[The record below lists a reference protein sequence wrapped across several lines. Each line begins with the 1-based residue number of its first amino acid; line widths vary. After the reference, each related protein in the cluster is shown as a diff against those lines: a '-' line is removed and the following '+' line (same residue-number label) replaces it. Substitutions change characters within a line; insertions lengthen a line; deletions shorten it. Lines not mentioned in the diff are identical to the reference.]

1 MTHRA
6 DRTTSGPVR
15 VPRANLRG
23 MDDHG
28 HAIGYKVL
36 ARGTPV
42 RSSDGVQVG
51 TVRRVQENTREHI
64 FDGIVIDTPG
74 GRRFVDA
81 PEIARIFERAVLL
94 TITAEEARA
103 LPEQGSA
110 VAERMRNATTVRRAK
125 RLGRSMR
132 ERWDRR

>member
-1 MTHRA
+1 
-6 DRTTSGPVR
+6 V
-15 VPRANLRG
+15 
-23 MDDHG
+23 DDHG

-36 ARGTPV
+36 KRGTPV

-51 TVRRVQENTREHI
+51 SVRRVLDNAREHI
-64 FDGIVIDTPG
+64 FDGIVIDTPN

-81 PEIARIFERAVLL
+81 PEVARIFERAVLL
-94 TITAEEARA
+94 TITADEARE

-110 VAERMRNATTVRRAK
+110 LSARMRNARSVRRAK

-132 ERWDRR
+132 DRWDQR

>member
-1 MTHRA
+1 MARA
-6 DRTTSGPVR
+6 ARPA
-15 VPRANLRG
+15 PPANLPG
-23 MDDHG
+23 VTDDG

-36 ARGTPV
+36 KRGTPV

-51 TVRRVQENTREHI
+51 TVRRAQDNVREHI
-64 FDGIVIDTPG
+64 FDGIVIDTPE

-81 PEIARIFERAVLL
+81 PEVARIFERAVVL
-94 TITAEEARA
+94 TITAEQARE

-110 VAERMRNATTVRRAK
+110 MAARMRDTATARRAK

-132 ERWDRR
+132 DRWDQR

>member
-1 MTHRA
+1 
-6 DRTTSGPVR
+6 
-15 VPRANLRG
+15 
-23 MDDHG
+23 MDDFG
-28 HAIGYKVL
+28 HAIGYKVV

-51 TVRRVQENTREHI
+51 TVRRVQDNVREHI
-64 FDGIVIDTPG
+64 FDGIVIDTPD

-81 PEIARIFERAVLL
+81 PEVARIFERAVVL
-94 TITAEEARA
+94 TITADEARE

-110 VAERMRNATTVRRAK
+110 VAERMRNAGTVRRAK

>member
-1 MTHRA
+1 M
-6 DRTTSGPVR
+6 V
-15 VPRANLRG
+15 
-23 MDDHG
+23 DDDG

-42 RSSDGVQVG
+42 RSADGVQIG
-51 TVRRVQENTREHI
+51 TVRRVLDNAREHI
-64 FDGIVIDTPG
+64 FDGIVVDTPD

-81 PEIARIFERAVLL
+81 PEVARIFERAVVL
-94 TITAEEARA
+94 TISAAQVSE
-103 LPEQGSA
+103 LPEPGS
-110 VAERMRNATTVRRAK
+110 VLSDRMRNAGTVRRAK

>member
-1 MTHRA
+1 
-6 DRTTSGPVR
+6 V
-15 VPRANLRG
+15 
-23 MDDHG
+23 DDHG

-36 ARGTPV
+36 KRGTPV

-51 TVRRVQENTREHI
+51 SVRRVLDNAREHI
-64 FDGIVIDTPG
+64 FDGIVIDTPN

-81 PEIARIFERAVLL
+81 PEVARIFERAVLL
-94 TITAEEARA
+94 TITADEARE

-110 VAERMRNATTVRRAK
+110 LSARMRNARTVRRAK

-132 ERWDRR
+132 HRWDQR

>member
-1 MTHRA
+1 
-6 DRTTSGPVR
+6 V
-15 VPRANLRG
+15 V
-23 MDDHG
+23 DDDG

-42 RSSDGVQVG
+42 RASDGVQVG
-51 TVRRVQENTREHI
+51 TVRRVQDNAREHI
-64 FDGIVIDTPG
+64 FDGIVIDTPE

-81 PEIARIFERAVLL
+81 PEVARIFERAVVL
-94 TITAEEARA
+94 TITAEEVRR

-110 VAERMRNATTVRRAK
+110 MAERMRHRPTVRRAK

-132 ERWDRR
+132 DRWDRR